1 MDVLDLPAMKKTP
14 KPKTLIE
21 VFTQEGLLDDPDVV
35 VVCECHKLTHC
46 PTAWMNAERERQ

>member
-1 MDVLDLPAMKKTP
+1 MDVLDLPAMSKTP

-21 VFTQEGLLDDPDVV
+21 VFTEEGLLDDPDVL

-46 PTAWMNAERERQ
+46 PTAWMHAGRERT